1 MNMGHASRVHV
12 WRLRIPLGVE
22 VVVVMM
28 KFHSLLLRC
37 LVVRL
42 DHLVKHAVVVLIRAL
57 CQFVLW
63 LTALHRDL
71 DGLASSGTDDSD
83 ALRPRECGWLGPKIG
98 LV

>member
-1 MNMGHASRVHV
+1 
-12 WRLRIPLGVE
+12 
-22 VVVVMM
+22 
-28 KFHSLLLRC
+28 
-37 LVVRL
+37 
-42 DHLVKHAVVVLIRAL
+42 VVVLIRAL